1 MFWKKKNGEKKLSPK
16 DIIINQIDALTP
28 GQGVLYKLP
37 EIYWTGLGG
46 FILIE
51 RNGQQTEKAKPFVAF
66 TDEIKDG
73 APVGKK
79 KRLWEF
85 NMAREMASW
94 IIERNGV
101 LYP

>member
-1 MFWKKKNGEKKLSPK
+1 MFWKKKTGEKKLSPK
-16 DIIINQIDALTP
+16 DIIINQIDVLTE
-28 GQGVLYKLP
+28 GQSAVYKLP

-46 FILIE
+46 FIVIE
-51 RNGQQTEKAKPFVAF
+51 RNSQKGEKSKPFVAF

-85 NMAREMASW
+85 NYAREMASW
-94 IIERNGV
+94 IIERGGV

>member
-1 MFWKKKNGEKKLSPK
+1 
-16 DIIINQIDALTP
+16 
-28 GQGVLYKLP
+28 V
-37 EIYWTGLGG
+37 
-46 FILIE
+46 
-51 RNGQQTEKAKPFVAF
+51 
-66 TDEIKDG
+66 
-73 APVGKK
+73 PVGKK